1 MPPAPPSTSLPCLM
15 VGFEG
20 KSVPPLLGR
29 RLREGSVSGVV
40 LFSRN
45 VEGPR
50 QVRDLCREI
59 RAAAGRGRPAPLI
72 AIDQEGGRVRR
83 LKDEGF
89 AQFPPARCYGSFCRC
104 QAETVAEAVGRT
116 MAAELSAVGV
126 DIDFAPVLDV
136 DSNPRNPVIG
146 DRAFASDPV
155 QAARLGVAFAG
166 GMLSSGIIPVG
177 KHFPGH
183 GASDADS
190 HKELPVVR
198 GSRATLM
205 SRDILPFQRAIRAGI
220 PALMTAHVV
229 YPALDRDHPATLS
242 RKILTDLL
250 RRELRFRGVVFS
262 DALEMKAI
270 TDRMGIG
277 GAAVAALRA
286 GCDAVLVCRGDEA
299 LQDEAVEALR
309 RAGLDDAAFRAAA
322 AAANRRVSRLRE
334 LPARREARRAT
345 LRQVGSRKHR
355 ELAALLRERWT
366 GSAPASPGD
375 RSGNIGEG

>member
-1 MPPAPPSTSLPCLM
+1 MPPDAAGFPFPCLM
-15 VGFEG
+15 LGFEG
-20 KSVPPLLGR
+20 QSVPPLLA
-29 RLREGSVSGVV
+29 RLLRQGTVGGAV

-50 QVRDLCREI
+50 QVRELCREI
-59 RAAAGRGRPAPLI
+59 RAAAGAGRPSPLI

-83 LKDEGF
+83 LKDERF
-89 AQFPPARCYGSFCRC
+89 TQFPPARCYGSFCCR
-104 QAETVAEAVGRT
+104 AETVAEAAGRA
-116 MAAELSAVGV
+116 MAAELAAVGI

-146 DRAFASDPV
+146 DRSLSSDPAA
-155 QAARLGVAFAG
+155 AARLGIAFAA
-166 GMLSSGIIPVG
+166 GMLSRGIIPVG

-198 GSRATLM
+198 GSRDTLM
-205 SRDILPFQRAIRAGI
+205 SRDILPFRRAIRAGI
-220 PALMTAHVV
+220 PALMTAHVL
-229 YPALDRDHPATLS
+229 YPALDRRRPATLS
-242 RKILTDLL
+242 RRILTDLL
-250 RRELRFRGVVFS
+250 RRELRFRGVLFS

-270 TDRMGIG
+270 SDRLGIG
-277 GAAVAALRA
+277 GAAVAAVRA

-299 LQDEAVEALR
+299 LQEEAAEALG
-309 RAGLDDAAFRAAA
+309 RACRDDAAFRAAVS
-322 AAANRRVSRLRE
+322 AANRRVARLRE

-345 LRQVGSRKHR
+345 LRQVGIRRHR
-355 ELAALLRERWT
+355 ELAALLRERGT
-366 GSAPASPGD
+366 DSATASRGD

>member
-1 MPPAPPSTSLPCLM
+1 MPPHAATVPLPCLM

-20 KSVPPLLGR
+20 QSVPPLLA
-29 RLREGSVSGVV
+29 RLLRDGIVSGTV

-50 QVRDLCREI
+50 QVRELCREI
-59 RAAAGRGRPAPLI
+59 RAAAGAGRAAPLI

-89 AQFPPARCYGSFCRC
+89 TQFPPARCYGSFCCRS
-104 QAETVAEAVGRT
+104 ETVAEAAGRT
-116 MAAELSAVGV
+116 MAAELSAVGI

-146 DRAFASDPV
+146 DRSLSPDPAG
-155 QAARLGVAFAG
+155 AARLGIAFAA
-166 GMLSSGIIPVG
+166 GMLSRGVIPVG

-198 GSRATLM
+198 GSRETLM
-205 SRDILPFQRAIRAGI
+205 SRDVLPFRRAIRAGI
-220 PALMTAHVV
+220 PALMTAHVL
-229 YPALDRDHPATLS
+229 YPALDREHPATLS
-242 RKILTDLL
+242 RRILTDLL

-270 TDRMGIG
+270 SDRLGIG
-277 GAAVAALRA
+277 GAAVAAVKA
-286 GCDAVLVCRGDEA
+286 GCDAVLVCRGDEL
-299 LQDEAVEALR
+299 LQGEAVEALQRAR
-309 RAGLDDAAFRAAA
+309 RDDAAFRAAA
-322 AAANRRVSRLRE
+322 AAANRRVSALRE

-345 LRQVGSRKHR
+345 LRQVGSRRHR

>member
-1 MPPAPPSTSLPCLM
+1 MPPGPANAPFPCLM

-20 KSVPPLLGR
+20 KSVPPALGGLLR
-29 RLREGSVSGVV
+29 RGIVSGVV

-45 VEGPR
+45 VDGPR

-59 RAAAGRGRPAPLI
+59 RAAAGRARPAPWI

-83 LKDEGF
+83 LKDDGF
-89 AQFPPARCYGSFCRC
+89 TQFPPARCYGSFCCRG
-104 QAETVAEAVGRT
+104 EMVAEAAGRV
-116 MAAELSAVGV
+116 MGAELSAVGI

-136 DSNPRNPVIG
+136 DSNPLNPVIG
-146 DRAFASDPV
+146 DRSLSSDPAG
-155 QAARLGVAFAG
+155 AARIGIAFAG
-166 GMLSSGIIPVG
+166 GLLSRGIVPVG

-198 GSRATLM
+198 GTRKTLL
-205 SRDILPFQRAIRAGI
+205 SRDILPFRRAIRAGI
-220 PALMTAHVV
+220 PALMTAHVL
-229 YPALDRDHPATLS
+229 YPAFDREQPATLS
-242 RKILTDLL
+242 GRILTDLL

-270 TDRMGIG
+270 SDRRGIG
-277 GAAVAALRA
+277 AAAVAAMRA

-299 LQDEAVEALR
+299 LHDEAAEALT
-309 RAGLDDAAFRAAA
+309 RAWRDDGAFRTAAA
-322 AAANRRVSRLRE
+322 VSNRRVARMRENPERLS
-334 LPARREARRAT
+334 ARRAT

-355 ELAALLRERWT
+355 ELAALLRESWT
-366 GSAPASPGD
+366 GNAPASPGD

>member
-1 MPPAPPSTSLPCLM
+1 MPPDPARIPSPCLM

-20 KSVPPLLGR
+20 KSVPTVLSR
-29 RLREGSVSGVV
+29 RLREGTVSGVV

-50 QVRDLCREI
+50 QVRELCREI
-59 RAAAGRGRPAPLI
+59 RAAAGRGRRAPFI

-83 LKDEGF
+83 LKDDGF
-89 AQFPPARCYGSFCRC
+89 TQFPAARCYGSFCCR
-104 QAETVAEAVGRT
+104 AEAAAEAGGRA
-116 MAAELSAVGV
+116 MAAELSAVGI

-146 DRAFASDPV
+146 DRSLSADPAA
-155 QAARLGVAFAG
+155 AARLGIAFAA
-166 GMLSSGIIPVG
+166 GMLARGIVPVG

-190 HKELPVVR
+190 HRELPVVR
-198 GSRATLM
+198 GSRKTLL
-205 SRDILPFQRAIRAGI
+205 SRDILPFRRAIRAGI
-220 PALMTAHVV
+220 PALMTAHVL
-229 YPALDRDHPATLS
+229 YPALDRDHAATLS

-250 RRELRFRGVVFS
+250 RRDLRFRGVVFS

-270 TDRMGIG
+270 TERMGIG
-277 GAAVAALRA
+277 EAAVAALRA

-299 LQDEAVEALR
+299 LHEEAVDALA
-309 RAGLDDAAFRAAA
+309 RACRDDAACRAAA
-322 AAANRRVSRLRE
+322 DAANRRMSGLRE
-334 LPARREARRAT
+334 IPALRGARRAT
-345 LRQVGSRKHR
+345 LRQVGCRKHR

-366 GSAPASPGD
+366 DGAPASAGD

>member
-1 MPPAPPSTSLPCLM
+1 MSPVPKSIPLPCLM
-15 VGFEG
+15 AGFEG
-20 KSVPPLLGR
+20 KAVPPLLSR
-29 RLREGSVSGVV
+29 WLREGIASGVV

-50 QVRDLCREI
+50 QVRELCREV
-59 RAAAGRGRPAPLI
+59 RAAAGKGRPAPLI

-83 LKDEGF
+83 LKDAAF
-89 AQFPPARCYGSFCRC
+89 TQFPPARCYGAFCC
-104 QAETVAEAVGRT
+104 HAETVAEAAGQA
-116 MAAELSAVGV
+116 MGAELSAVGI

-146 DRAFASDPV
+146 DRSLSSDPV
-155 QAARLGVAFAG
+155 QAGRLGVAFSR
-166 GMLSSGIIPVG
+166 GMLSRGVIPVG

-190 HKELPVVR
+190 HRELPVVR
-198 GSRATLM
+198 GSRETLL
-205 SRDILPFQRAIRAGI
+205 SRDVFPFQRAIRAGI
-220 PALMTAHVV
+220 PALMTAHVL
-229 YPALDRDHPATLS
+229 YPALDRVNPATLS

-250 RRELRFRGVVFS
+250 RRDLRFRGVVFS

-270 TDRMGIG
+270 TDRLGIG
-277 GAAVAALRA
+277 TATVAALRA

-299 LQDEAVEALR
+299 LQEEAVEALR
-309 RAGLDDAAFRAAA
+309 RACRDDAACRVAA
-322 AAANRRVSRLRE
+322 AAANRRVSRLRGI
-334 LPARREARRAT
+334 PARRLAPRAT

-355 ELAALLRERWT
+355 ELAALLHERWT

>member
-1 MPPAPPSTSLPCLM
+1 MPPDAASHPLPCLM
-15 VGFEG
+15 VGFDG
-20 KSVPPLLGR
+20 QSVPPLVRR
-29 RLREGSVSGVV
+29 RLREGTVSGIV

-50 QVRDLCREI
+50 QVRELCREI
-59 RAAAGRGRPAPLI
+59 RAAAGAGRPQPLI

-83 LKDEGF
+83 LKDPRF
-89 AQFPPARCYGSFCRC
+89 TQFPPARCYGWFCRC
-104 QAETVAEAVGRT
+104 QGETVAEAAGRT
-116 MAAELSAVGV
+116 MAAELAAVGI

-146 DRAFASDPV
+146 DRSLSSDPAA
-155 QAARLGVAFAG
+155 AARLGIAFAA
-166 GMLSSGIIPVG
+166 GMLSRGLVPVG

-190 HKELPVVR
+190 HRELPVVR
-198 GSRATLM
+198 ASRATLL
-205 SRDILPFQRAIRAGI
+205 SRDLLPFRRAIRAGI

-229 YPALDRDHPATLS
+229 YPALDRFRPATLS

-250 RRELRFRGVVFS
+250 RRRLRFGGVVFS

-270 TDRMGIG
+270 SDRMGIG
-277 GAAVAALRA
+277 GAAVEAVRA
-286 GCDAVLVCRGDEA
+286 GCDAVLVCRPDEA
-299 LQDEAVEALR
+299 MQEEAVEALG
-309 RAGLDDAAFRAAA
+309 RAGRDDAAFRAAA
-322 AAANRRVSRLRE
+322 AAASRRVSRLRD

-355 ELAALLRERWT
+355 ELAALLHECWS
-366 GSAPASPGD
+366 GSAPASAGG

>member
-1 MPPAPPSTSLPCLM
+1 MPPDAAGIPLPCLM

-20 KSVPPLLGR
+20 QSVTPLLGR
-29 RLREGSVSGVV
+29 RLKEGSVSGVV

-45 VEGPR
+45 VDGPR
-50 QVRDLCREI
+50 QVRELCLEI
-59 RAAAGRGRPAPLI
+59 RAAAGKGRPEPLI

-83 LKDEGF
+83 LKDGRF
-89 AQFPPARCYGSFCRC
+89 TQFPPARCYGSFCCR
-104 QAETVAEAVGRT
+104 AETVAEAAGRA
-116 MAAELSAVGV
+116 MAAELSAVGI

-136 DSNPRNPVIG
+136 DTNPLNPVIG
-146 DRAFASDPV
+146 DRSLSADPAG
-155 QAARLGVAFAG
+155 AARLGVAFAA
-166 GMLSSGIIPVG
+166 GMLSRGIIPVG

-198 GSRATLM
+198 GSRETLL
-205 SRDILPFQRAIRAGI
+205 SRDILPFRRAIRAGI
-220 PALMTAHVV
+220 PALMTAHVL
-229 YPALDRDHPATLS
+229 YPALDRVRPATLS
-242 RKILTDLL
+242 RRILTDLL

-270 TDRMGIG
+270 SDHLGIG
-277 GAAVAALRA
+277 GAAVDALRA
-286 GCDAVLVCRGDEA
+286 GCDAVLVCRADEA
-299 LQDEAVEALR
+299 LQDEAVEALA
-309 RAGLDDAAFRAAA
+309 RASRDDAAFRAAM

-334 LPARREARRAT
+334 FPARRQAPRAT

-355 ELAALLRERWT
+355 ELAALLHERWT
-366 GSAPASPGD
+366 GSVPASPGD

>member
-1 MPPAPPSTSLPCLM
+1 MPPDPRSIPIPCLM

-20 KSVPPLLGR
+20 KAVPSLLGR
-29 RLREGSVSGVV
+29 WLGEGTVSGVV

-59 RAAAGRGRPAPLI
+59 RAAAGKGRPAPLI
-72 AIDQEGGRVRR
+72 AVDQEGGRVRR

-89 AQFPPARCYGSFCRC
+89 TQFPPARCYGSFCPC
-104 QAETVAEAVGRT
+104 QAEAVAEAAGRT
-116 MAAELSAVGV
+116 MAAELSAVGI

-146 DRAFASDPV
+146 DRSLSRDPV
-155 QAARLGVAFAG
+155 QASRLGVAFAS

-198 GSRATLM
+198 GSRKTLL
-205 SRDILPFQRAIRAGI
+205 SRDILPFRRAIRAGI
-220 PALMTAHVV
+220 PALMTAHVL

-250 RRELRFRGVVFS
+250 RRDLRFRGVVFS

-270 TDRMGIG
+270 TERMGIG
-277 GAAVAALRA
+277 GAAVGALRA

-309 RAGLDDAAFRAAA
+309 RACRDDAACRAAA

-334 LPARREARRAT
+334 APARREARRAT
-345 LRQVGSRKHR
+345 LGQVGSRKHR
-355 ELAALLRERWT
+355 ELASLLHEHWT
-366 GSAPASPGD
+366 GNAPASPGD

>member
-1 MPPAPPSTSLPCLM
+1 MPPDPERIPFPCLM
-15 VGFEG
+15 VGFDG
-20 KSVPPLLGR
+20 KSAPPLLSR
-29 RLREGSVSGVV
+29 RLREGTVSGVV

-50 QVRDLCREI
+50 QVRELCREI
-59 RAAAGRGRPAPLI
+59 RAAAGRGRPAPFI

-83 LKDEGF
+83 LKDDGF
-89 AQFPPARCYGSFCRC
+89 TQFPPARSYGSFCCR
-104 QAETVAEAVGRT
+104 ADAVAEAAGRA
-116 MAAELSAVGV
+116 MATELSAVGI

-146 DRAFASDPV
+146 DRALSADPAST
-155 QAARLGVAFAG
+155 ARLGVAFAG
-166 GMLSSGIIPVG
+166 GMLSQGVVPVG

-198 GSRATLM
+198 GSRKTLL
-205 SRDILPFQRAIRAGI
+205 SRDILPFRRAIRAGI

-229 YPALDRDHPATLS
+229 YPALDRDHAATLS

-277 GAAVAALRA
+277 GAAVAALKA

-299 LQDEAVEALR
+299 LQDEAVDSLLR
-309 RAGLDDAAFRAAA
+309 ACRDDAACRAAA
-322 AAANRRVSRLRE
+322 DAANRRVSRLRE
-334 LPARREARRAT
+334 IPALREARRAT
-345 LRQVGSRKHR
+345 LRQVGCRKHR